1 MPPPPPPP
9 PPPLPPPK
17 KGSGSLVSSK
27 KRILN
32 GRNNSSAPDFQP
44 TNSSAI
50 LNRVSTSNNQDIR
63 PYWNGQVA
71 EWSRKLWLPIMTD
84 SASSPS
90 TSSSMCSLSTLQ
102 NSWFSSTIRS
112 PTSTNFP
119 RISLQSM
126 CKEKEL
132 LHIDENVKT
141 GRKRK

>member
-1 MPPPPPPP
+1 MSITTPPPPPPP
-9 PPPLPPPK
+9 PPKPPPK
-17 KGSGSLVSSK
+17 KGSSTLGSLVPRK
-27 KRILN
+27 KKTLN
-32 GRNNSSAPDFQP
+32 GRNNSSVPDSQP
-44 TNSSAI
+44 MNLSVTSTQ
-50 LNRVSTSNNQDIR
+50 VSTSNNRDLR

-126 CKEKEL
+126 CKEKRAAP
-132 LHIDENVKT
+132 H
-141 GRKRK
+141 